1 MAQVVAGCTSI
12 VPKQHPVLPV
22 PSNWPADTMDRQGE
36 GARVRAAELSWQ
48 AFFRD
53 PPLRMLVEAA
63 LTNNRDM
70 RVAILRVVEARE
82 AYDIRHAA
90 QFPELDLNVKGER
103 SRVPGD
109 LNVTGRSVTASRY
122 GFTVGVRSWEIDL
135 WGRVRSLK
143 EAALHEYLGMDATR
157 RAVRVS
163 MIAAVANA
171 YLGLRELDERIA
183 LAARTV
189 DSRRESLRI
198 FSYRYQVGATSQ
210 LELTQV
216 QTLLSQPQMLYAQLA
231 QSRAAQA
238 HALGLLVGRLEPVQ
252 VATTVPHNDRD
263 LFHDLRAGV
272 PGDLLADRPDI
283 VAAEHALLAANANIG
298 AARAAFFPRVALTG
312 EFGMASAQLNGL
324 FNGEGRAWSFAPVI
338 SLPIFDGGRRRANL
352 SLAQAR
358 ADTAVANYELV
369 IQRAFRDVADSLAA
383 RRWLT
388 EQVVIQRAA
397 LDAQSE
403 RARLAQLRYDSG
415 AISYLE
421 VLDAQRDLFAAQQS
435 LVQVRRYLL
444 SSNVTLYAALGGGAQ
459 DPIASIG

>member
-1 MAQVVAGCTSI
+1 
-12 VPKQHPVLPV
+12 
-22 PSNWPADTMDRQGE
+22 MDRQGE

-53 PPLRMLVEAA
+53 PPLRLLVEAA

-122 GFTVGVRSWEIDL
+122 GFTVGVTSWEIDL

-216 QTLLSQPQMLYAQLA
+216 QTLLSQAQMLYAQLA

-324 FNGEGRAWSFAPVI
+324 FNGEGRAWSFAR
-338 SLPIFDGGRRRANL
+338 S
-352 SLAQAR
+352 
-358 ADTAVANYELV
+358 
-369 IQRAFRDVADSLAA
+369 FRC
-383 RRWLT
+383 R
-388 EQVVIQRAA
+388 
-397 LDAQSE
+397 
-403 RARLAQLRYDSG
+403 
-415 AISYLE
+415 
-421 VLDAQRDLFAAQQS
+421 
-435 LVQVRRYLL
+435 
-444 SSNVTLYAALGGGAQ
+444 SSMAGGAV
-459 DPIASIG
+459 PI